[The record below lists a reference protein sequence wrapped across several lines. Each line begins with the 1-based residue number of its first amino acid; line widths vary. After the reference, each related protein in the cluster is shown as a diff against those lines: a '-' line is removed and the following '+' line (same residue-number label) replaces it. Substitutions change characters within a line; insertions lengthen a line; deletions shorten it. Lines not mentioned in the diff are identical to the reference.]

1 MQQSVLIICFS
12 NLHNDPRVLRQVAA
26 LKNNYRIIT
35 AGYTATGFEQQF
47 IRFDKPTPA
56 NAHWKY
62 PTVIRKTIS
71 AFLKI
76 KNRLLPLLGK
86 RQYEMQYWNSHARQC
101 LDKLKSCQAQ
111 LLIAN
116 DLNILPIA
124 YRASKS
130 LHAKL
135 IFDAHEY
142 YPLEFE
148 NNAEWLKGVQPLYN
162 YLCQKYLHKANRV
175 TVVSNSIGKKYQQE
189 FGLKDFAV
197 IDNAAEYYD
206 LQPGAVNPKKIRL
219 VYHGFAIA
227 ERKLENLVDVFN
239 ELDERFELHLIL
251 VNNHNTKKYY
261 EDLRRRNE
269 NNKRIFFHD
278 PVPFET
284 IPLFLNQF
292 DIGIYIWDEAN
303 FNYYA
308 TIPNKFYEFLQ
319 ARLMIAI
326 SPSAELEIITKENTL
341 GFCAKTYNNH
351 ELVNLINAC
360 SADDIA
366 AFKANAGKCAK
377 KLSSENN
384 KAMILKT
391 VNDLLKTNA

>member
-12 NLHNDPRVLRQVAA
+12 NLHKDPRVLRQVAA
-26 LKNNYRIIT
+26 LKDHYRIIT

-47 IRFDKPTPA
+47 IRFDKPTAA

-62 PTVIRKTIS
+62 PAVIRKTIS

-76 KNRLLPLLGK
+76 KSRLLPLLGN
-86 RQYEMQYWNSHARQC
+86 RQYELQYWNSHARQC
-101 LDKLKSCQAQ
+101 LNKLKDCHAQ

-124 YRASKS
+124 YRISKS
-130 LHAKL
+130 MHAKL

-148 NNAEWLKGVQPLYN
+148 NNVEWLKGVQPLYN
-162 YLCQKYLHKANRV
+162 YLCQKYLHKAHRV

-189 FGLKDFAV
+189 FDLKDFTV
-197 IDNAAEYYD
+197 IDNAAEYYE
-206 LQPGAVNPKKIRL
+206 LQPGDVNPKNIRL
-219 VYHGFAIA
+219 VHHGFAMA
-227 ERKLENLVDVFN
+227 ERKLENLVN
-239 ELDERFELHLIL
+239 ILNGLDERFELHLVL
-251 VNNHNTKKYY
+251 VHNHNTKKYY
-261 EDLRRRNE
+261 EELRRLNE
-269 NNKRIFFHD
+269 NNKRIFFHN

-292 DIGIYIWDEAN
+292 DIGIYFWDKAN
-303 FNYYA
+303 FNTHT

-326 SPSAELEIITKENTL
+326 SPSAELEIITKEHAL
-341 GFCAKTYNNH
+341 GFCTKTYNNY
-351 ELVNLINAC
+351 ELVNLLNAC

-366 AFKANAGKCAK
+366 AYKANAGKCAK